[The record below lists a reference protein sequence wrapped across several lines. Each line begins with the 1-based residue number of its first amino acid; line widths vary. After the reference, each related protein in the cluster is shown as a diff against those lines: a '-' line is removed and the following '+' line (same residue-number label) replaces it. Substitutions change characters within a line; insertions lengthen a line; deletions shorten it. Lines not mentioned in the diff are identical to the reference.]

1 MTTEMQSSSRDQLQR
16 LVGQLENLEAE
27 KAGIAEDVRDKFAEA
42 KAMGFDVKVLRQVLK
57 LRKKSQ
63 TDRYEEQAVL
73 DTYLHALGMLAEQL
87 SDTPMGEWARSE
99 VQKAEA
105 RV

>member
-1 MTTEMQSSSRDQLQR
+1 MTVALQNSSREHLQR
-16 LVGQLENLEAE
+16 LVDQIERLEAE
-27 KAGIAEDVRDKFAEA
+27 KAGIADDVRDKFAEA
-42 KAMGFDVKVLRQVLK
+42 KAMGFDVKILRQVLK

-63 TDRYEEQAVL
+63 TDRDEEQAVL

-87 SDTPMGEWARSE
+87 SDTPMGDWARSE

-105 RV
+105 RA